1 MIAATICFATGW
13 VCVKVLGT
21 HMPSME
27 IAFFRAFIG
36 FIILAPIAHKRTGSL
51 RGHNH
56 KLLIIRGIVG
66 GAAML
71 LSFYS
76 MTKINLGDAALLLN
90 TFPLFVAFLAP
101 FFLKEPS
108 KPVIFVLIAVAF
120 IGIGF
125 ILKPTNDLLNVPA
138 FAGLA
143 GGFLVAF
150 AMMAIR
156 RLHATDSTWVIAAW
170 FSGVTSLVAL
180 PLLLFDFVVP
190 TMTDAAILVG
200 SGLVLTVS
208 QVLLTKAYRYAP
220 ASIIAPFAYLSVIW
234 SYGFD
239 MLIWSHMP
247 DMWSALGAVVVI
259 GCSVGI
265 MQLAR
270 RPVVRAG
277 ATS

>member
-13 VCVKVLGT
+13 VCVKLLGS
-21 HMPSME
+21 HMPSAE

-36 FIILAPIAHKRTGSL
+36 LIILAPIAYKRTGSL
-51 RGHNH
+51 RGKNH
-56 KLLIIRGIVG
+56 KLLVIRGIVG

-108 KPVIFVLIAVAF
+108 RPAVFVLIAIAF
-120 IGIGF
+120 VGIGF
-125 ILKPTNDLLNVPA
+125 ILKPTNDLFNAPA

-156 RLHATDSTWVIAAW
+156 RLHATDSTWVIATW
-170 FSGVTSLVAL
+170 FSGVTSIVAL
-180 PLLLFDFVVP
+180 PLLLFDFVMP
-190 TMTDAAILVG
+190 TMTDAAILIG
-200 SGLVLTVS
+200 SGAILTVS
-208 QVLLTKAYRYAP
+208 QVLLTKAYQYAP
-220 ASIIAPFAYLSVIW
+220 ASIIAPFAYMSVIW

-239 MLIWSHMP
+239 LLLWKHAP
-247 DMWSALGAVVVI
+247 DVWSALGAVVVI

-265 MQLAR
+265 IQLAR
-270 RPVVRAG
+270 RPVVRPG
-277 ATS
+277 APS